1 MSKKSV
7 ELFYDVVSPY
17 SWFAFEVLC
26 RYQTRWNIALKLRPF
41 FLGGVM
47 NESGNRPPA
56 MVPNKGR
63 YLARETYWMKRYFGV
78 PLNQPSDPP
87 KVMFEKG
94 SLNAQR
100 FLTAIDMSM
109 PEKLETVSRELWMRI
124 WSRDEDITLPESLA
138 QAARCGGIS
147 DKEIAPLLSAMKDEK
162 VKQRL
167 KATTADAIDLGAFG
181 APTIAFEVNGEKVI
195 LFGSD
200 RFPILAELLGEKWEG
215 PQPGVSSKL

>member
-1 MSKKSV
+1 MSRKSV

-26 RYQTRWNIALKLRPF
+26 RYQTRWNISLKLRPF

-56 MVPNKGR
+56 MVPNKGKYMFKDMHR
-63 YLARETYWMKRYFGV
+63 LKKYFGV
-78 PLNQPSDPP
+78 PLNIPSDPP

-109 PEKLETVSRELWMRI
+109 PDKVEPVTRELWMRI
-124 WSRDEDITLPESLA
+124 WSRDEDITLPDSLA
-138 QAARCGGIS
+138 QAAQKAGVS
-147 DKEIAPLLSAMKDEK
+147 DEDIVSLLASMKDEK
-162 VKQRL
+162 IKGRL
-167 KATTADAIDLGAFG
+167 KQTTSDAMAIGAFG
-181 APTIAFEVNGEKVI
+181 SPIIATEVNGEKEFV
-195 LFGSD
+195 FGSD
-200 RFPILAELLGEKWEG
+200 RFPILADMIGEPWEG